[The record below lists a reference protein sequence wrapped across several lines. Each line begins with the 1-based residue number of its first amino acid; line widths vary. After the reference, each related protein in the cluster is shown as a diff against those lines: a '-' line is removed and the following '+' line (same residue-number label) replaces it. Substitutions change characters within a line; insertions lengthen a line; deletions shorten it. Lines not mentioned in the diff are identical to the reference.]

1 MKYVSLIIAVLIIEL
16 FIIIGCFIAR
26 WKNKNNVD
34 VDHRRKIED
43 ITLLIFWMS
52 LFTIVVIMTGILL
65 KNNVSKGE
73 KDVSKRF
80 IRTDKRKYSD

>member
-34 VDHRRKIED
+34 VDYRRKIED

-52 LFTIVVIMTGILL
+52 LFAIVVIMTGILL
-65 KNNVSKGE
+65 K
-73 KDVSKRF
+73 
-80 IRTDKRKYSD
+80 IM

>member
-26 WKNKNNVD
+26 WKDKNNVD

-65 KNNVSKGE
+65 K
-73 KDVSKRF
+73 
-80 IRTDKRKYSD
+80 IM

>member
-34 VDHRRKIED
+34 VDHSKEDRKYYI
-43 ITLLIFWMS
+43 INLWMS

-65 KNNVSKGE
+65 K
-73 KDVSKRF
+73 
-80 IRTDKRKYSD
+80 IM

>member
-16 FIIIGCFIAR
+16 FIIIGRFIAR

-34 VDHRRKIED
+34 VDHRRKIEN

-52 LFTIVVIMTGILL
+52 LFAIVVIMTGILL
-65 KNNVSKGE
+65 K
-73 KDVSKRF
+73 
-80 IRTDKRKYSD
+80 IM

>member
-16 FIIIGCFIAR
+16 FIIIDCFIAR

-34 VDHRRKIED
+34 VDHRRKIEN

-65 KNNVSKGE
+65 K
-73 KDVSKRF
+73 
-80 IRTDKRKYSD
+80 IM

>member
-1 MKYVSLIIAVLIIEL
+1 MKYVSLIIAVVIIEL
-16 FIIIGCFIAR
+16 FVIISCLIAR

-34 VDHRRKIED
+34 VDHRRKIEN

-65 KNNVSKGE
+65 K
-73 KDVSKRF
+73 
-80 IRTDKRKYSD
+80 IM

>member
-1 MKYVSLIIAVLIIEL
+1 MKYVSLIIAVVIIEL
-16 FIIIGCFIAR
+16 FVIISCLIAR

-52 LFTIVVIMTGILL
+52 LFAIVVIMTGIVL
-65 KNNVSKGE
+65 K
-73 KDVSKRF
+73 
-80 IRTDKRKYSD
+80 IM

>member
-1 MKYVSLIIAVLIIEL
+1 MKYLSLIIAVLIIEL

-52 LFTIVVIMTGILL
+52 LFAIVVIMTGILL
-65 KNNVSKGE
+65 K
-73 KDVSKRF
+73 
-80 IRTDKRKYSD
+80 IM

>member
-1 MKYVSLIIAVLIIEL
+1 MKYVSLIIEL

-34 VDHRRKIED
+34 VDHRRKIEN

-65 KNNVSKGE
+65 K
-73 KDVSKRF
+73 
-80 IRTDKRKYSD
+80 IM

>member
-16 FIIIGCFIAR
+16 FIIISCLIAR

-52 LFTIVVIMTGILL
+52 LFAIVVIMTGILL
-65 KNNVSKGE
+65 K
-73 KDVSKRF
+73 
-80 IRTDKRKYSD
+80 IM

>member
-43 ITLLIFWMS
+43 IILLIFWMS

-65 KNNVSKGE
+65 K
-73 KDVSKRF
+73 
-80 IRTDKRKYSD
+80 IM